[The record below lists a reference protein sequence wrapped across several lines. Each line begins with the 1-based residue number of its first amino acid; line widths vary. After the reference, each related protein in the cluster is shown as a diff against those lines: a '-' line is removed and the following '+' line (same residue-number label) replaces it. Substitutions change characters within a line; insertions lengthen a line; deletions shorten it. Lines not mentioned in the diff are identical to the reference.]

1 MYRVVKDFTD
11 LRDKNHVYLAGD
23 EFPRKGAKVGNAR
36 LLELS
41 TTKNKR
47 GVILIELVQ
56 SGVSQEGTGE
66 IPKETE
72 EIAKEVK
79 DPSVGEKPKK
89 AKKKK

>member
-1 MYRVVKDFTD
+1 MYKVIKDFTD
-11 LRDKNHVYLAGD
+11 LQDKNHVYLAGD
-23 EFPRKGAKVGNAR
+23 EFPRKGVKVDNAR
-36 LLELS
+36 ILELS
-41 TTKNKR
+41 TNANKR
-47 GVILIELVQ
+47 GEILIELVQ
-56 SGVSQEGTGE
+56 SEVSQEGTGE